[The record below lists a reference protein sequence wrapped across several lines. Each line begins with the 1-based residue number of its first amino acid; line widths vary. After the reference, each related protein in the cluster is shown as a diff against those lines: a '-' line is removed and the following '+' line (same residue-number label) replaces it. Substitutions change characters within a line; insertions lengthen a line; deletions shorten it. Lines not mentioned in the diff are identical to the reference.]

1 MADGRPRLSG
11 SMRRTITPRHIRS
24 YGVTM
29 LLGLLPLAWANGPAI
44 ATAETTVGKNAGAQ
58 ATPSGTQD
66 AGGAV
71 KPESQQSSEA
81 EAQALV
87 RGHLPEL
94 VKLLDT
100 LRRESPEQYRRAV
113 ADLARHARRLEN
125 ARRRDGRLF
134 EIELEILKRQTRVD
148 LLVAR
153 LQLRDDA
160 QTHAQLRRSL
170 AGLQQ
175 ARLARLTYDR
185 DQAEQR
191 LARAEQQLQVAEDRL
206 QSARETAPVWVRQT
220 YLHLLRKVGRDAEK
234 AGAEADPAEV
244 EQSSQQPKP
253 NKPKKDKS
261 NQSSS
266 DSSGSQ
272 QREPQ
277 NSGSPR

>member
-1 MADGRPRLSG
+1 ML
-11 SMRRTITPRHIRS
+11 
-24 YGVTM
+24 
-29 LLGLLPLAWANGPAI
+29 LLGLPPLAWTNGPAI
-44 ATAETTVGKNAGAQ
+44 AIAETTVGKNAVAQ
-58 ATPSGTQD
+58 ATPSSTQD
-66 AGGAV
+66 AGGAIE
-71 KPESQQSSEA
+71 PESPQSSEA

-175 ARLARLTYDR
+175 ARLARLAYDR

-220 YLHLLRKVGRDAEK
+220 YMHLLRKAGRDADT
-234 AGAEADPAEV
+234 AGAEPDPAEV
-244 EQSSQQPKP
+244 EQSSEKLKP
-253 NKPKKDKS
+253 NKPQTNKP

-266 DSSGSQ
+266 DSTGSQ